1 MPVNIQSPA
10 WISGGAFFA
19 GHGCD
24 VYRSCPSGL
33 IFIIF
38 PLSLYALFITNQI
51 LVMPVNIPDLL
62 PAKSLLEAENVFVMS
77 ESRAVTQDIRP
88 LKILVLNLMPLK
100 IKTETHLLR
109 ALSNSPLQVEV
120 ELLFTSSHTPKN
132 TPQEHLIS
140 FYKTFEEV
148 KDKHYDGFIITGA
161 PVELLEFEKVTYWD
175 ELCTIMEW
183 SKANVTSTLHI
194 CWGAQAGLYYH
205 YGIPKYELRAKL
217 FGVFEHSVKSPEE
230 PLLRGFDDLFHA
242 PHSRY
247 TEVRKSDIEKVEDLI
262 LLSDSVKAGP
272 YLVLSKDRSQVF
284 LTGHPEYDKFTLG
297 EEYHRDQ
304 QRGLQTKLP
313 ENYYKNDDP
322 AKDSVVRWRSH
333 AQLLFSNWLNYYV
346 YQSTPYEWG
355 EQ

>member
-1 MPVNIQSPA
+1 M
-10 WISGGAFFA
+10 
-19 GHGCD
+19 
-24 VYRSCPSGL
+24 

-38 PLSLYALFITNQI
+38 PLSLYALFITNQTF
-51 LVMPVNIPDLL
+51 VMPVNIPDLL

-161 PVELLEFEKVTYWD
+161 PVELLEFEKVTYWE

-183 SKANVTSTLHI
+183 SKKNVTSTLHI

-230 PLLRGFDDLFHA
+230 PLLRGFDDVFWA

-247 TEVRKSDIEKVEDLI
+247 TEVRKSDIEKVDDLI
-262 LLSDSVKAGP
+262 LLSDSSKAGP
-272 YLVLSKDRSQVF
+272 YLALSKDRSQVF
-284 LTGHPEYDKFTLG
+284 LTGHPEYDRFTLG
-297 EEYHRDQ
+297 EEYHRDK

-313 ENYYKNDDP
+313 ESYYKDNDP
-322 AKDSVVRWRSH
+322 GRESVVRWRSH

-355 EQ
+355 E

>member
-19 GHGCD
+19 GHGCE

-38 PLSLYALFITNQI
+38 PISLYALFITNQF

>member
-1 MPVNIQSPA
+1 VPVNIQSPA

-19 GHGCD
+19 GHGCE

-38 PLSLYALFITNQI
+38 PISLYALFITNQF

>member
-1 MPVNIQSPA
+1 VPVNIQSPA

-19 GHGCD
+19 GHGCE

>member
-1 MPVNIQSPA
+1 
-10 WISGGAFFA
+10 
-19 GHGCD
+19 
-24 VYRSCPSGL
+24 
-33 IFIIF
+33 
-38 PLSLYALFITNQI
+38 
-51 LVMPVNIPDLL
+51 MPVNIPDLL
-62 PAKSLLEAENVFVMS
+62 PAKSLLEGENVFVMS

-140 FYKTFEEV
+140 FYKTFDEI

-161 PVELLEFEKVTYWD
+161 PVELLDFEKVTYWE
-175 ELCTIMEW
+175 ELCTIMDW
-183 SKANVTSTLHI
+183 SKTNVTSTLHI

-205 YGIPKYELRAKL
+205 YGIPKYELRSKL
-217 FGVFEHSVKSPEE
+217 FGVFEHFVNDPEE
-230 PLLRGFDDLFHA
+230 PLLRGFDDVFWA

-247 TEVRKSDIEKVEDLI
+247 TEIRKSDIDKVDDLI

-272 YLVLSKDRSQVF
+272 YLALSKDRSQVF
-284 LTGHPEYDKFTLG
+284 LTGHPEYDKYTLG
-297 EEYHRDQ
+297 EEFHRDQ

-313 ENYYKNDDP
+313 ENYYKDNDP
-322 AKDSVVRWRSH
+322 SKRAVVRWRSH
-333 AQLLFSNWLNYYV
+333 AHQLFSNWLNYYV
-346 YQSTPYEWG
+346 YQSTPYDWDRK
-355 EQ
+355 